1 MSDDQPAPGR
11 ERFASRAGFLLM
23 TAGCAIGLGN
33 VWRFP
38 YVAGAHGG
46 AAFFAL
52 YLFFLAALGFPV
64 LVMELALGRAARRT
78 YPGAFAALQPPGA
91 RVPWSGLAKLLS
103 VANLILLM
111 FYAVVTG
118 WLFAYAGDFL
128 AARPPLAGQAKGA
141 FASFLATPGRQTAY
155 AWAGVAICALV
166 CMGGLQNAVEK
177 AVKAMMGGLFVL
189 LLALVAHSLTLPGAG
204 AGLRFFLYPDFAGVR
219 DWGATLHAAMAQAF
233 FTLSLG
239 IGAIAVC
246 GSYAAGGHNMVRE
259 GAWVVALDTVVA
271 IAAGLVIFPCCAT
284 FGVRPD
290 AGPSLIFITLPETF
304 ANMAGGRLWGAL
316 FFVFLALAA
325 LSTLIAVF
333 ENLVALGMDLWGWT
347 RRRAALVAGAALF
360 VLTLPCVFGFNLWKN
375 FHPLGGDSTVLDLED
390 FLVSDNL
397 LPLGAV
403 TLTFFCTRRWGWG
416 AEGFL
421 AAANDGAGPRLG
433 RWVLP
438 YLRWGL
444 PILIFALWALGIKRF
459 F

>member
-46 AAFFAL
+46 AAFVVL
-52 YLFFLAALGFPV
+52 YLFFLAALGLPV

-78 YPGAFAALQPPGA
+78 YPGAFAALQPPRA
-91 RVPWSGLAKLLS
+91 RVPWPGLAKFFS
-103 VANLILLM
+103 VANLLLLM
-111 FYAVVTG
+111 YYAVVTG
-118 WLFAYAGDFL
+118 WLLAYAGGFLGGTPPAAGAAPARFGAFL
-128 AARPPLAGQAKGA
+128 ADPWQ
-141 FASFLATPGRQTAY
+141 QTAC
-155 AWAGVAICALV
+155 AWLAVAVCIGVCW
-166 CMGGLQNAVEK
+166 GGLQRTVEK
-177 AVKAMMGGLFVL
+177 TVKAMMGGLFVC
-189 LLALVAHSLTLPGAG
+189 LLALVAHSLMLPGAG
-204 AGLRFFLYPDFAGVR
+204 AGLRFFLWPDLAAVT
-219 DWGATLHAAMAQAF
+219 DWGGTLHAAMAQAF
-233 FTLSLG
+233 FTLSVG
-239 IGAIAVC
+239 VGAIAVC

-271 IAAGLVIFPCCAT
+271 LAAGLVIFPCCAT
-284 FGVRPD
+284 FRVRPD
-290 AGPSLIFITLPETF
+290 SGPSLIFITLPEVL
-304 ANMAGGRLWGAL
+304 ADMGGGRLWGAL
-316 FFVFLALAA
+316 FFAFLALAA
-325 LSTLIAVF
+325 LSTLVAVF
-333 ENLVALGMDLWGWT
+333 ENLVALGMDLRGWT
-347 RRRAALVAGAALF
+347 RRRAVIVPGVALF

-433 RWVLP
+433 RWVMP

-444 PILIFALWALGIKRF
+444 PVLIFALWVLGIKRF